1 MEKMLQYCRDRGTKK
16 ITGQVLMDNT
26 AMLHMVRKFQF
37 NTQASVEEQ
46 GVVTISLDLTAE

>member
-1 MEKMLQYCRDRGTKK
+1 
-16 ITGQVLMDNT
+16 MDNT